1 MGFNMTNIEEIVYE
15 ANKMNIREELF
26 NKVQE
31 NIVKEEFKYKDLKK
45 IYEISFGE
53 VINREKIKMS

>member
-1 MGFNMTNIEEIVYE
+1 MTNIEEIVYE

-31 NIVKEEFKYKDLKK
+31 NIVKEEFKYNDLKK

>member
-1 MGFNMTNIEEIVYE
+1 MTNIEEIVYE

-31 NIVKEEFKYKDLKK
+31 NIVKEEFKYNDLKK
-45 IYEISFGE
+45 IYEISFSE

>member
-1 MGFNMTNIEEIVYE
+1 MTNIEEIVYE